1 MDYSQEMNLTSS
13 TGYAMPFMDIEG
25 KVETLLEY
33 GEQKHPRTGEP
44 FFHHGVDFKCK
55 NRELYAV
62 ASGVVSG
69 MYSDRVTGFNLV
81 ITYGDYDVI
90 YHPLLNSKVQIGQ
103 TVRAGQ
109 VVGVSGNFLHV
120 GVKYKDE
127 EVPPMEF
134 LQMIYGN
141 WAMNTPQNPDGT
153 TSTPTFDSGIKTKYD
168 DDQEEILSLFKKFM
182 VPYFYDVS
190 KGNYTVPDDTVSS
203 LQGIFR
209 EAKEKRMYFET
220 IPSIMNP
227 LGLGQRSFSL
237 ASVLIEL
244 LITDFLSYLGQR
256 QRVFLSSA
264 TEDEKKNF
272 MTLL

>member
-1 MDYSQEMNLTSS
+1 
-13 TGYAMPFMDIEG
+13 
-25 KVETLLEY
+25 
-33 GEQKHPRTGEP
+33 
-44 FFHHGVDFKCK
+44 
-55 NRELYAV
+55 
-62 ASGVVSG
+62 
-69 MYSDRVTGFNLV
+69 
-81 ITYGDYDVI
+81 
-90 YHPLLNSKVQIGQ
+90 
-103 TVRAGQ
+103 
-109 VVGVSGNFLHV
+109 
-120 GVKYKDE
+120 
-127 EVPPMEF
+127 MEF